1 MKIMKRL
8 TSILALA
15 ALTLFPACENGDW
28 SFPDYDYSTVYF
40 AYQFPVRTLTLG
52 NDEEY
57 NNDLDNEH
65 KCKIK
70 AVLGGVYENGANRI
84 IDIEVDNSLCDDLY
98 FSTGEKVE
106 PMPAGYYQLAADQI
120 VIPKGEISGG
130 VEVQFTDAFFADPK
144 SLLTNY
150 VIPLRMTDVQNA
162 DSILQGQPNVDN
174 PDPRITSDWVEQ
186 PKNFVLYAV
195 KYVNPWDGILLRRGV
210 DQITA
215 GGTTTTVVR
224 HGATVV
230 DDQTVEFTTRSLTE
244 AAWSLGLGNKTCNL
258 ILKFDENNKCTLSTD
273 TEGCTVS
280 GTGEYVPHGE
290 KNSFNNRDRDVIYL
304 DYTVDL
310 GDTKYATRDTL
321 VMRDRQVKG
330 EWFTVTKQ

>member
-28 SFPDYDYSTVYF
+28 SFPDYDYSPVYF

-195 KYVNPWDGILLRRGV
+195 KYVNPWDGILLTGWGNPDTEDAYHHDRGTSRSNSRGRPDRGV
-210 DQITA
+210 HHPLA
-215 GGTTTTVVR
+215 
-224 HGATVV
+224 H
-230 DDQTVEFTTRSLTE
+230 RSRMVT
-244 AAWSLGLGNKTCNL
+244 
-258 ILKFDENNKCTLSTD
+258 
-273 TEGCTVS
+273 
-280 GTGEYVPHGE
+280 GTGQQDLQPHPE
-290 KNSFNNRDRDVIYL
+290 V
-304 DYTVDL
+304 
-310 GDTKYATRDTL
+310 
-321 VMRDRQVKG
+321 
-330 EWFTVTKQ
+330 